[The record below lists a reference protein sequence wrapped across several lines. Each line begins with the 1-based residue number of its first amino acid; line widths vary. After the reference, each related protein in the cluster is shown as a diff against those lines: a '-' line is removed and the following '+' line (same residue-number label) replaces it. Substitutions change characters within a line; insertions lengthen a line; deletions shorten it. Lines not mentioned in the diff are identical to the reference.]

1 MDEEIITIPQDIV
14 KRAGGVVVFPL
25 AKFEALQQE
34 IAGFRAKI
42 GFFKN
47 LKNFEELSAWGRQ
60 FAKKKKITQ
69 KQILAND

>member
-1 MDEEIITIPQDIV
+1 MNEEVITIPQDII
-14 KRAGGVVVFPL
+14 KRAGAVVVFPL
-25 AKFEALQQE
+25 AKLEALQQE
-34 IAGFRAKI
+34 LAGFRAKI

-60 FAKKKKITQ
+60 FAKKNRITQ